1 MTDYATVVGGIA
13 AVLSTV
19 SFVPQAT
26 KIIRGRDTSGISTGM
41 YLVTVAGF
49 TLWTAYG
56 VMRAA
61 WPLIASNSICLI
73 LSAFILAMKL
83 LPQRDK
89 ETVADAMDVKKGED
103 EQGKSRGTSRRHSRA
118 GGNPG

>member
-26 KIIRGRDTSGISTGM
+26 KIIRSRDTSGISTGM

-49 TLWTAYG
+49 TLWIVYG
-56 VMRAA
+56 AMQAA
-61 WPLIASNSICLI
+61 WPLIASNSICLV
-73 LSAFILAMKL
+73 LSAFILTMKL
-83 LPQRDK
+83 LPQREK
-89 ETVADAMDVKKGED
+89 EKVADAVDEKK
-103 EQGKSRGTSRRHSRA
+103 A
-118 GGNPG
+118 

>member
-1 MTDYATVVGGIA
+1 MTDYAIVVGGIA

-26 KIIRGRDTSGISTGM
+26 KIIRSRDTSGISTGT

-56 VMRAA
+56 AIQTA

-73 LSAFILAMKL
+73 LSAFILTMKL
-83 LPQRDK
+83 LPQREK
-89 ETVADAMDVKKGED
+89 EKVADVVDAKG
-103 EQGKSRGTSRRHSRA
+103 KT
-118 GGNPG
+118 

>member
-1 MTDYATVVGGIA
+1 MIDSATVVGGIA

-26 KIIRGRDTSGISTGM
+26 KIIRSRDTSGISTGM

-56 VMRAA
+56 AMQTA

-73 LSAFILAMKL
+73 LSAFILTMKL
-83 LPQRDK
+83 LPQREK
-89 ETVADAMDVKKGED
+89 EKVADAVDAKEK
-103 EQGKSRGTSRRHSRA
+103 T
-118 GGNPG
+118 

>member
-1 MTDYATVVGGIA
+1 MTDYATIVGGIA

-26 KIIRGRDTSGISTGM
+26 KIIRSRDTSGISTGM

-56 VMRAA
+56 AMQTA
-61 WPLIASNSICLI
+61 WPIIASNSICLV
-73 LSAFILAMKL
+73 LSAFILTMKL
-83 LPQRDK
+83 LPQREK
-89 ETVADAMDVKKGED
+89 EKVAEAVDVK
-103 EQGKSRGTSRRHSRA
+103 GKSE
-118 GGNPG
+118 

>member
-1 MTDYATVVGGIA
+1 MNEYVNVVGGIA

-26 KIIRGRDTSGISTGM
+26 KIIRSRDTSGISTGM

-56 VMRAA
+56 AMQTA

-73 LSAFILAMKL
+73 LSAFILTMKL
-83 LPQRDK
+83 LPQREK
-89 ETVADAMDVKKGED
+89 EKVADTVDAKG
-103 EQGKSRGTSRRHSRA
+103 KT
-118 GGNPG
+118 

>member
-1 MTDYATVVGGIA
+1 MPMSNYATIVGGIA

-26 KIIRGRDTSGISTGM
+26 KIIRSRDTSSISTGM

-56 VMRAA
+56 AMQAA

-73 LSAFILAMKL
+73 LSAFILTMKL
-83 LPQRDK
+83 LPQREKDK
-89 ETVADAMDVKKGED
+89 VADAVDEKK
-103 EQGKSRGTSRRHSRA
+103 A
-118 GGNPG
+118 

>member
-1 MTDYATVVGGIA
+1 MIDSATVVGGTA

-26 KIIRGRDTSGISTGM
+26 KIIRSRDTSSISTGM

-56 VMRAA
+56 AMQTA
-61 WPLIASNSICLI
+61 WPLIASNGICLV
-73 LSAFILAMKL
+73 LSAFILTMKL
-83 LPQRDK
+83 LPQRQK
-89 ETVADAMDVKKGED
+89 EKVADAVDVTGPDK
-103 EQGKSRGTSRRHSRA
+103 T
-118 GGNPG
+118 

>member
-1 MTDYATVVGGIA
+1 MIDSATVVGGIA

-26 KIIRGRDTSGISTGM
+26 KIIRSRDTSGISTGM

-56 VMRAA
+56 VMQTA

-73 LSAFILAMKL
+73 LSAFILTMKL
-83 LPQRDK
+83 LPQREK
-89 ETVADAMDVKKGED
+89 EKVADTVDAKD
-103 EQGKSRGTSRRHSRA
+103 GKNRKDQ
-118 GGNPG
+118 

>member
-1 MTDYATVVGGIA
+1 MIDSATVVGGIA

-26 KIIRGRDTSGISTGM
+26 KIIRSRDTSGISTGM

-56 VMRAA
+56 AMQTA
-61 WPLIASNSICLI
+61 WPIIASNSICLI
-73 LSAFILAMKL
+73 LSAFILTMKL
-83 LPQRDK
+83 LPQREK
-89 ETVADAMDVKKGED
+89 EKVADTVDAKG
-103 EQGKSRGTSRRHSRA
+103 KT
-118 GGNPG
+118 

>member
-1 MTDYATVVGGIA
+1 MIDSATVVGGIA

-26 KIIRGRDTSGISTGM
+26 KIIRSRDTSGISTGM

-56 VMRAA
+56 AMQTA

-73 LSAFILAMKL
+73 LSAFILMMKL
-83 LPQRDK
+83 LPQREK
-89 ETVADAMDVKKGED
+89 EKVADAVDAKDK
-103 EQGKSRGTSRRHSRA
+103 T
-118 GGNPG
+118 

>member
-1 MTDYATVVGGIA
+1 MTDYATIVGGIA

-26 KIIRGRDTSGISTGM
+26 KIIRSRDTSGISTGM

-49 TLWTAYG
+49 IFWTAYG
-56 VMRAA
+56 AMQAA

-73 LSAFILAMKL
+73 LSAFILTMKL
-83 LPQRDK
+83 LPQREK
-89 ETVADAMDVKKGED
+89 EKVADAVDVGNRENGN
-103 EQGKSRGTSRRHSRA
+103 GK
-118 GGNPG
+118 

>member
-1 MTDYATVVGGIA
+1 MVDSATVVGGIA

-26 KIIRGRDTSGISTGM
+26 KIIRSRDTSGISTGM

-56 VMRAA
+56 AIQTA

-73 LSAFILAMKL
+73 LSAFILTMKL
-83 LPQRDK
+83 LPQREK
-89 ETVADAMDVKKGED
+89 EKVADAVDTKDK
-103 EQGKSRGTSRRHSRA
+103 T
-118 GGNPG
+118 